1 MKCLM
6 MTMISTMRSLIL
18 TRGNVAPVNDMKT
31 AFGRLFFVVLSFSLS
46 ISLTHSLVCGGYI
59 LLYKVN
65 MIVVICSFSFGGAF
79 SLHARGV

>member
-31 AFGRLFFVVLSFSLS
+31 AFGRLFLWFSLS

-65 MIVVICSFSFGGAF
+65 MSVVICSFSFGGAF

>member
-46 ISLTHSLVCGGYI
+46 RARVCGGYI

-65 MIVVICSFSFGGAF
+65 MSVVICSFSFGGAF
-79 SLHARGV
+79 SLHARGI